1 MLQTQGL
8 AEFLFCAWGICF
20 SYGCGEKSNC
30 GNKNCDSPQPERL
43 AGELKSGEAVDCVV
57 AEMKE
62 MWFARFSYTTY

>member
-1 MLQTQGL
+1 VRGL
-8 AEFLFCAWGICF
+8 FALATVVGR
-20 SYGCGEKSNC
+20 KANC

-57 AEMKE
+57 AEMKD